1 MELSHPTP
9 FSKMG
14 ILDVTPKHHDLGIAG
29 AKLVLPGSPE
39 KSVLLERIARRG
51 KDQMPPLASNEI
63 DQQAVVLIRKWDR
76 RAQYRSASLGSQK
89 TRRDDPFFQKSKA
102 VLDGQSHEGC
112 RHGTLENQA

>member
-14 ILDVTPKHHDLGIAG
+14 ILDVPPKHHDLGIAG

-51 KDQMPPLASNEI
+51 KDQMPPLSSNEI
-63 DQQAVVLIRKWDR
+63 DQQAVVLIRKWI
-76 RAQYRSASLGSQK
+76 
-89 TRRDDPFFQKSKA
+89 
-102 VLDGQSHEGC
+102 EGL
-112 RHGTLENQA
+112 RTDQGP